1 MRRQISDKHP
11 LKYISIIFWR
21 NHFKQNQ
28 IKKNGTLAL
37 QHIKWSSLWQLLT
50 AGSCE
55 LLSQGVSPYKVHGCW
70 ICSGNRQNRFM
81 QLTSKHFCD
90 NFLKQSKTFYTT
102 LPRSKPSSL
111 SSISNIAFKTHYVF
125 FAIAGQVKQS
135 CVCNAS
141 NASNVSIPMLQ
152 MKVCFLWTP
161 WKEFKVH
168 LESKLFWNKPSLFLR
183 WHQL

>member
-1 MRRQISDKHP
+1 MNYCRKEFHLTRCMGSRSPPVIDRIGSCISPTVLTVQRKEISNIFFKNRLWRRLTKITKISNIC
-11 LKYISIIFWR
+11 YFWR
-21 NHFKQNQ
+21 
-28 IKKNGTLAL
+28 I
-37 QHIKWSSLWQLLT
+37 
-50 AGSCE
+50 
-55 LLSQGVSPYKVHGCW
+55 
-70 ICSGNRQNRFM
+70 
-81 QLTSKHFCD
+81 
-90 NFLKQSKTFYTT
+90 
-102 LPRSKPSSL
+102 SSL
-111 SSISNIAFKTHYVF
+111 SLSSNIAFKTHYVF

>member
-1 MRRQISDKHP
+1 M
-11 LKYISIIFWR
+11 
-21 NHFKQNQ
+21 
-28 IKKNGTLAL
+28 
-37 QHIKWSSLWQLLT
+37 
-50 AGSCE
+50 
-55 LLSQGVSPYKVHGCW
+55 HGCW

-111 SSISNIAFKTHYVF
+111 SSISNIAFKAHYVF

-168 LESKLFWNKPSLFLR
+168 LESNYSEISRVYFFGDTNFNFSVNTIILSAIIYCTYYELAARNIYLEGR
-183 WHQL
+183 